1 MLQRVVRNRF
11 EFIVSLPAGS
21 VFKGE
26 QDGIFVAS
34 EQAQTLQAPAGHVAF
49 HSASILSLRDLLVE
63 VPEKLIK
70 IGICRLERNSP
81 RCQDSKKMRVSVEQ
95 QIHIEQLKVSA
106 RVGVPRAER
115 ARRQRLVLNIT
126 LWPARDLRDIQDTIA
141 RTVDY
146 SALCQEAKQFLSRQS
161 PKLLETLAN
170 DLTSHLLRKF
180 RIRKISIEIRKFVLK
195 NAAYAAV
202 TVTRRASLD

>member
-11 EFIVSLPAGS
+11 EFSVSLPAGS

-34 EQAQTLQAPAGHVAF
+34 EQAQILRAPAERVAF

-81 RCQDSKKMRVSVEQ
+81 RCQDSKKNES
-95 QIHIEQLKVSA
+95 
-106 RVGVPRAER
+106 
-115 ARRQRLVLNIT
+115 
-126 LWPARDLRDIQDTIA
+126 
-141 RTVDY
+141 
-146 SALCQEAKQFLSRQS
+146 
-161 PKLLETLAN
+161 
-170 DLTSHLLRKF
+170 
-180 RIRKISIEIRKFVLK
+180 
-195 NAAYAAV
+195 
-202 TVTRRASLD
+202 

>member
-21 VFKGE
+21 VFNGE
-26 QDGIFVAS
+26 QDGSFVAS

-81 RCQDSKKMRVSVEQ
+81 RCQDSKKNES
-95 QIHIEQLKVSA
+95 
-106 RVGVPRAER
+106 
-115 ARRQRLVLNIT
+115 
-126 LWPARDLRDIQDTIA
+126 
-141 RTVDY
+141 
-146 SALCQEAKQFLSRQS
+146 
-161 PKLLETLAN
+161 
-170 DLTSHLLRKF
+170 
-180 RIRKISIEIRKFVLK
+180 
-195 NAAYAAV
+195 
-202 TVTRRASLD
+202 

>member
-1 MLQRVVRNRF
+1 
-11 EFIVSLPAGS
+11 
-21 VFKGE
+21 
-26 QDGIFVAS
+26 
-34 EQAQTLQAPAGHVAF
+34 
-49 HSASILSLRDLLVE
+49 
-63 VPEKLIK
+63 
-70 IGICRLERNSP
+70 
-81 RCQDSKKMRVSVEQ
+81 MRVSAEQ

-195 NAAYAAV
+195 DAAYASV
-202 TVTRRASLD
+202 TVARSASLD